1 MVLFLTFSCQMTLK
15 KRIEFSS
22 PGFQTSHFLD
32 HCTLLVSFK
41 HQSNY
46 NENLEQYLQIKT
58 KIWVSYPDVCEF
70 PSY

>member
-32 HCTLLVSFK
+32 LDHCTLLVSFK
-41 HQSNY
+41 HRSNY
-46 NENLEQYLQIKT
+46 DENLDQYLQIKT
-58 KIWVSYPDVCEF
+58 KI
-70 PSY
+70 